1 LQFTFSYYLIII
13 ISIIFFIYRLVDFK
27 ELSGSH
33 ITPLTPNLLF
43 DLSKLIENSEL
54 SFLKFVSSPL
64 LNLLNPKRSK
74 VLRDVMKTI
83 DDTNQEII
91 QFLDVNVKNS

>member
-1 LQFTFSYYLIII
+1 ML
-13 ISIIFFIYRLVDFK
+13 FIYRLVDFK

-43 DLSKLIENSEL
+43 DLSQLLENSEL
-54 SFLKFVSSPL
+54 SILKLISSPL
-64 LNLLNPKRSK
+64 LNLFNPKKSK

-91 QFLDVNVKNS
+91 QFLDINVKNS